1 MRLLQKG
8 VCGCP
13 MIFFGWP
20 RLCVG
25 LEAFWQRGF
34 LVYGGYL
41 IYLVARRVVKD
52 TAKADISTH
61 WSVVG
66 CILSGVNHTLGRLR
80 WFHGWC
86 LNILFNKSVTV
97 NVRKSFIPSLTITK
111 VVQRWEVNC
120 LTRQWQE
127 RMRPRND
134 GSLQYRVIPWNGNVS
149 FIGDLGKRHQ
159 LPWMSRSVCTSDC
172 VVIDHRLA
180 WRLLPFTKKA
190 LEHFGKRLSK
200 SPALDHDYKAE
211 FDQVPRLFKYSLWH
225 FITIKTF
232 ISPRFLPHTRFSH
245 HIRNL
250 RDLCVPKI
258 PYCEK
263 LGVGAPWSVA
273 CAVEKD
279 LEQVLVCNKCLE
291 KRDSNDILM
300 TFYYQQTCTTLVLA
314 RTTFRIAS

>member
-20 RLCVG
+20 HLCVG

-86 LNILFNKSVTV
+86 LNLLFNKSVTI
-97 NVRKSFIPSLTITK
+97 NVGKSFIPSLTITE

-120 LTRQWQE
+120 LTRQWQK

-134 GSLQYRVIPWNGNVS
+134 GSLQCRVIPWNGNVS

-172 VVIDHRLA
+172 VVIDHRLV
-180 WRLLPFTKKA
+180 WLLPFTKKA
-190 LEHFGKRLSK
+190 LEHLEKGSQNHQ
-200 SPALDHDYKAE
+200 P
-211 FDQVPRLFKYSLWH
+211 WTM
-225 FITIKTF
+225 TIKQSL
-232 ISPRFLPHTRFSH
+232 IKS
-245 HIRNL
+245 
-250 RDLCVPKI
+250 
-258 PYCEK
+258 
-263 LGVGAPWSVA
+263 
-273 CAVEKD
+273 
-279 LEQVLVCNKCLE
+279 LVCSNTACDISSLSSH
-291 KRDSNDILM
+291 RDSCRISNSLIISEI
-300 TFYYQQTCTTLVLA
+300 YVTCAFLKSHTVRSQESGPLGA
-314 RTTFRIAS
+314 